1 MENLQ
6 LLMNNMKVDTKKE
19 LWEEA
24 PEWANYVVGV
34 RNGRVGF
41 ASNLGRTEMLW
52 MFDPQYGWDNIR
64 LDDQSTWNM
73 GDVLSQRRMEI
84 DFSEEIQGEEVCQ
97 CLTGE
102 ILDTMDVLNDAGHS
116 QVIAEEFKS
125 HLSLLLE
132 MQRNR
137 LMEK

>member
-1 MENLQ
+1 MENLR
-6 LLMNNMKVDTKKE
+6 LLMNNMNVDTKKE

-34 RNGRVGF
+34 RSGRVGF

-73 GDVLSQRRMEI
+73 GDVLSQR
-84 DFSEEIQGEEVCQ
+84 SEAEDTCQ

-102 ILDTMDVLNDAGHS
+102 ILATMDVLNDVGHS
-116 QVIAEEFKS
+116 QVIAEEFKF

>member
-1 MENLQ
+1 
-6 LLMNNMKVDTKKE
+6 
-19 LWEEA
+19 
-24 PEWANYVVGV
+24 
-34 RNGRVGF
+34 
-41 ASNLGRTEMLW
+41 MLW

-73 GDVLSQRRMEI
+73 GDVLSQR
-84 DFSEEIQGEEVCQ
+84 SEAEDTCQ
-97 CLTGE
+97 CLTEE
-102 ILDTMDVLNDAGHS
+102 ILATMDVLNDVGHS
-116 QVIAEEFKS
+116 QVIAEEFKF

>member
-1 MENLQ
+1 
-6 LLMNNMKVDTKKE
+6 
-19 LWEEA
+19 
-24 PEWANYVVGV
+24 
-34 RNGRVGF
+34 
-41 ASNLGRTEMLW
+41 MLW

-97 CLTGE
+97 CPCLTGE
-102 ILDTMDVLNDAGHS
+102 ILATMDVLNDVGHS
-116 QVIAEEFKS
+116 QVIAEEFKF